1 MSGPFSVDL
10 QSKIA
15 LWRAKALDGT
25 ITIEELREA
34 VAAMRQ
40 DRKSAA
46 VASDKSRRARA
57 KAEIPSADDMLG
69 ELGGG
74 S

>member
-1 MSGPFSVDL
+1 MAPEL
-10 QSKIA
+10 QSRIA

-46 VASDKSRRARA
+46 VASDKSRRAKA
-57 KAEIPSADDMLG
+57 KAEIPSADDMLS
-69 ELGGG
+69 ELG

>member
-1 MSGPFSVDL
+1 MDPLL

-46 VASDKSRRARA
+46 VASDKSRRAKA